1 MDRVYLLIL
10 LVLDLV
16 IAYLIARYQQKN
28 GYTFYKS
35 FIGAIIGIIG
45 LTLLAI
51 KGWNAL

>member
-1 MDRVYLLIL
+1 MDRVDLFIL